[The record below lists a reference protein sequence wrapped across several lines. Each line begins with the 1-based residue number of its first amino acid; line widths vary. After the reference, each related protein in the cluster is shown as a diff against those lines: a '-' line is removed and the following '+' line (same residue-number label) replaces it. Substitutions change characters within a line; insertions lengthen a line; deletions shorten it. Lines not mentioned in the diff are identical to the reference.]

1 MCQDSICTQTV
12 LLSILSLL
20 FLLSVFV
27 DAHPVT
33 APDSGFTAAYACC
46 PAAVVAFPS
55 LTASTFAFAPALAYG
70 ILISFAKNFYTA
82 SSLKDLYPKQI
93 SSFIHTIGLT
103 NEL

>member
-1 MCQDSICTQTV
+1 M
-12 LLSILSLL
+12 LLSMLLSLL

-33 APDSGFTAAYACC
+33 ARDSGFTAAYACY
-46 PAAVVAFPS
+46 PAAAVAFPFPS
-55 LTASTFAFAPALAYG
+55 LTASTFAFAPAHAYG

-103 NEL
+103 NGL